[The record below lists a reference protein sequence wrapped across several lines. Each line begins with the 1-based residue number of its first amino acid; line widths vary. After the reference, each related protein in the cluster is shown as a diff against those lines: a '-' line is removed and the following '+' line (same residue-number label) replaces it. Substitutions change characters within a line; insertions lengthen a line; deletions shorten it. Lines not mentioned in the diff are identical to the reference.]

1 MSGEKSIIPFLLR
14 KHVDVYIYICTVRQ
28 LSTIRAKAGKPSDDD
43 PTQYHD
49 VLSSFFFSTMKWG
62 FKEAFNAMCMH

>member
-14 KHVDVYIYICTVRQ
+14 KHVDVYMYGQTTLDNKR
-28 LSTIRAKAGKPSDDD
+28 RAKAGKPSDDD

-62 FKEAFNAMCMH
+62 FKEAFNAMCMY